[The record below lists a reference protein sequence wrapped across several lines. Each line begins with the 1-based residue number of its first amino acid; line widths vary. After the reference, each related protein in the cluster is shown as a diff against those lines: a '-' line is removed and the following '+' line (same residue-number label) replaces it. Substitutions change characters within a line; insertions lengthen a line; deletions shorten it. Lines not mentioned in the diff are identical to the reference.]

1 MTKANA
7 SGRLRAAFLAA
18 TFAALVGA
26 AGAQQKDAYIAYVYP
41 AGGQAGTTF
50 RVTVAGQFL
59 KGADMAIVSGSGVR
73 ASVADYVGASGPL
86 SSVQEEALKQRI
98 DALIKA
104 KSAPQA
110 SAGSAQTAGPASSAA
125 ANPADAAAEAALPDI
140 PELDGLEQRSVK
152 ELRLVYDRFINR
164 DSRPKAPM
172 NETVEL
178 EVAIDP
184 KAAPGERELRLV
196 SASGVSNPLVF
207 CVGTLPEARERGRFD
222 LDLPSPAPLAAP
234 VVLNGQIFPGE
245 ADSFPLSL
253 AAGREVALAVKA
265 RALVPYLADAVPGWF
280 QPVLSVRDPDGAEIA
295 YADDDGSNPDPVLR
309 FTPPR
314 DGVYAVT
321 IRDAI
326 YRGRFDFVY
335 RIEARQADSASKAS
349 ASPAIVS
356 PAIAKAPAAAGWDRE
371 TGWSGDAALPSLVS
385 GTIFAPG
392 ETARYRFAAAAGAAF
407 VAEIR
412 ARRDGSPLD
421 ASLALLDPSGKQI
434 AFSDDVEDKEAGLLA
449 QQADPYLRCR
459 ITAAGVYTLVVAEV
473 TQRGG
478 PEYAYRLRAGPA
490 VEDFA
495 VLTDRSAINIPLTGS
510 AAFSV
515 LAVRKDGFDGD
526 IELALKRPMPGLSLE
541 GGIIPKG
548 KSAAAMTLSFK
559 GVAPSAPFPLELEA
573 RAMIGGKLVAR
584 PVKPADKM
592 MQAFAFFHYVQADSL
607 YAGFWRGRG
616 KAVSA
621 SYPKGGLLRIPAG
634 GTAEL
639 EIVLS
644 PRPADRYGTVTIEL
658 ADPPAGLS
666 VREARP
672 SPKGFILILAADA
685 KLAGFADTV
694 IARAKAIIPA
704 RPGDKQGKAQ
714 NVDLGCLPAFSV
726 EVFKP

>member
-1 MTKANA
+1 MAKENA
-7 SGRLRAAFLAA
+7 SGRRRAAFLAA
-18 TFAALVGA
+18 MLAALVGA

-50 RVTVAGQFL
+50 RVIVAGQFL
-59 KGADMAIVSGSGVR
+59 KGADMAIVSGTGVR
-73 ASVADYVGASGPL
+73 ASVSDYIGASGPL
-86 SSVQEEALKQRI
+86 SNVQEEALKQRI

-110 SAGSAQTAGPASSAA
+110 QAGSAQAAAPAAVAVSAA
-125 ANPADAAAEAALPDI
+125 ADVALPDI
-140 PELDGLEQRSVK
+140 PELDGLEGRGIKQLK
-152 ELRLVYDRFINR
+152 LIYDRFINR

-207 CVGTLPEARERGRFD
+207 CVSSLPEARERGRFD
-222 LDLPSPAPLAAP
+222 LDPPATTPLAPLAAP
-234 VVLNGQIFPGE
+234 AVLNGQIFPGE
-245 ADSFPLSL
+245 VDSFPLNL
-253 AAGREVALAVKA
+253 AAGREVALSVKA

-280 QPVLSVRDPDGAEIA
+280 QPVISVKDPEGAEIA
-295 YADDDGSNPDPVLR
+295 YADDNGSDPDPILR
-309 FTPPR
+309 FTAPC
-314 DGVYAVT
+314 DGIYTVS

-335 RIEARQADSASKAS
+335 RVEVRQTDSAAKSA
-349 ASPAIVS
+349 ASPGITS
-356 PAIAKAPAAAGWDRE
+356 TQTAKAPAAGGWERE
-371 TGWSGDAALPSLVS
+371 TGWTGDAALPSLVS

-392 ETARYRFAAAAGAAF
+392 ETARYRFAAAAGATF

-434 AFSDDVEDKEAGLLA
+434 AFNDDFEDKEAGLLT
-449 QQADPYLRCR
+449 QQADSYLRCR
-459 ITAAGVYTLVVAEV
+459 IPAAGVYTLVVAEV
-473 TQRGG
+473 TRRGG
-478 PEYAYRLRAGPA
+478 PEYAYKLRAGPA

-495 VLTDRSAINIPLTGS
+495 ILTDRSAINIPLTGS

-515 LAVRKDGFDGD
+515 LAVRKDGFDGE
-526 IELALKRPMPGLSLE
+526 IEVTLKRPMPGLSLE
-541 GGIIPKG
+541 GGTIQKG
-548 KSAAAMTLSFK
+548 KSAAAMTISFK

-573 RAMIGGKLVAR
+573 RALIGGKPAIR
-584 PVKPADKM
+584 PVKPADRM
-592 MQAFAFFHYVQADSL
+592 MQAFASFHYVQAETL

-616 KAVSA
+616 KAISVA
-621 SYPKGGLLRIPAG
+621 YPKGGLLRIPAG

-639 EIVLS
+639 EIVVS
-644 PRPADRYGTVTIEL
+644 PRPADRYGTVAIEL
-658 ADPPAGLS
+658 ADPPAGLT

-672 SPKGFILILAADA
+672 SQKGFTLILAADA
-685 KLAGFADTV
+685 KLAGFSDTV
-694 IARAKAIIPA
+694 IARAKATIPA
-704 RPGDKQGKAQ
+704 RPADKQGKAQ
-714 NVDLGCLPAFSV
+714 TIDLGCLPAFSV

>member
-1 MTKANA
+1 MGKVNVT
-7 SGRLRAAFLAA
+7 GRLRAAFIAA
-18 TFAALVGA
+18 LFAAFAGA

-59 KGADMAIVSGSGVR
+59 KGADMAIVSGNGVR

-86 SSVQEEALKQRI
+86 SYIQEEALKQRI

-104 KSAPQA
+104 KSVPQA
-110 SAGSAQTAGPASSAA
+110 SATAGSAPAAQAA
-125 ANPADAAAEAALPDI
+125 ADVALPDI
-140 PELDGLEQRSVK
+140 PELDGLEGRSVK
-152 ELRLVYDRFINR
+152 QLKLLYDRFINR

-184 KAAPGERELRLV
+184 KAAPGERELRIV

-222 LDLPSPAPLAAP
+222 LEATAPASLAAPLAAP

-245 ADSFPLSL
+245 VDTFPLSL
-253 AAGREVALAVKA
+253 SAGQEIALTVKA
-265 RALVPYLADAVPGWF
+265 RALIPYLADAVPGWF
-280 QPVLSVRDPDGAEIA
+280 QPVISVKDPAGAEIA
-295 YADDDGSNPDPVLR
+295 YADDNGSDPDPVLR
-309 FTPPR
+309 FAAPR
-314 DGVYAVT
+314 DGVYAIS

-335 RIEARQADSASKAS
+335 RIEARQAEPSAKAAAKAG
-349 ASPAIVS
+349 ASPGA
-356 PAIAKAPAAAGWDRE
+356 AKTPAAGWERE

-392 ETARYRFAAAAGAAF
+392 ETARYRFAAAAGDIF

-421 ASLALLDPSGKQI
+421 ASLALLDASGKQI
-434 AFSDDVEDKEAGLLA
+434 AFSDDFEDKEAGLLV
-449 QQADPYLRCR
+449 QQADPYLRSR
-459 ITAAGVYTLVVAEV
+459 IPAAGVYTLVVADT

-478 PEYAYRLRAGPA
+478 PEYAYRLRTGPA

-515 LAVRKDGFDGD
+515 LAVRKDGFEGD

-541 GGIIPKG
+541 GAVIPKG
-548 KSAAAMTLSFK
+548 KSTAMMTLSFK
-559 GVAPSAPFPLELEA
+559 GVAPSAPFPLEIEA
-573 RAMIGGKLVAR
+573 RAIIGGRSVAR

-592 MQAFAFFHYVQADSL
+592 MQAFAPIHYVQADSL

-616 KAVSA
+616 KAISV
-621 SYPKGGLLRIPAG
+621 SYPKGGALSIPAG

-639 EIVLS
+639 EIILS

-658 ADPPAGLS
+658 VDPPAGLS

-672 SPKGFILILAADA
+672 SPKGFILILAADP
-685 KLAGFADTV
+685 KLAGFSAAIV
-694 IARAKAIIPA
+694 ARAKATIPA
-704 RPGDKQGKAQ
+704 RPADKQGKAQ
-714 NVDLGCLPAFSV
+714 NVDLGCLPAFAV
-726 EVFKP
+726 EVLRP

>member
-1 MTKANA
+1 M
-7 SGRLRAAFLAA
+7 LAAFA
-18 TFAALVGA
+18 GA

-59 KGADMAIVSGSGVR
+59 KGADMAIVSGAGVR
-73 ASVADYVGASGPL
+73 ASVSDYIGASGPL
-86 SSVQEEALKQRI
+86 SNVQEEALKQII

-110 SAGSAQTAGPASSAA
+110 QAGSAQTAAA
-125 ANPADAAAEAALPDI
+125 AVAAAAADVALPDI
-140 PELDGLEQRSVK
+140 PELDGLEGRSAK
-152 ELRLVYDRFINR
+152 QLKLIYDRFINR

-178 EVAIDP
+178 DVAIDP

-207 CVGTLPEARERGRFD
+207 CVSSLPETRERGRFD
-222 LDLPSPAPLAAP
+222 LDTPTAATPAPLAVPAA
-234 VVLNGQIFPGE
+234 LNGQIFPGE
-245 ADSFPLSL
+245 MDSFPLSL
-253 AAGREVALAVKA
+253 AAGKEVAFSVKA

-280 QPVLSVRDPDGAEIA
+280 QPVLSVKDPEGAEIA
-295 YADDDGSNPDPVLR
+295 YADDNGSDPDPILR
-309 FTPPR
+309 FTAPR
-314 DGVYAVT
+314 DGIYTVA

-335 RIEARQADSASKAS
+335 RIEVRQTDSGAKAG
-349 ASPAIVS
+349 ASPAITS
-356 PAIAKAPAAAGWDRE
+356 PAIAKAPAAAGWERE

-385 GTIFAPG
+385 GIIFAPG
-392 ETARYRFAAAAGAAF
+392 ETARYRFAATAGAIF
-407 VAEIR
+407 VAEVR

-421 ASLALLDPSGKQI
+421 ANLTLLDPSGKQI
-434 AFSDDVEDKEAGLLA
+434 AFNDDFEDKEAGLLT
-449 QQADPYLRCR
+449 QQVDPYLRCR
-459 ITAAGVYTLVVAEV
+459 IPAAGVYTLVVAEV
-473 TQRGG
+473 TRRGG
-478 PEYAYRLRAGPA
+478 PDYAYKLRAGPVA
-490 VEDFA
+490 EDFA

-573 RAMIGGKLVAR
+573 KASIGGKPAVR

-592 MQAFAFFHYVQADSL
+592 MQAFASFHYVPADSL

-616 KAVSA
+616 KAISVT
-621 SYPKGGLLRIPAG
+621 YPRGGFLRIPAG

-639 EIVLS
+639 EIVVS
-644 PRPADRYGTVTIEL
+644 PRPADRYGMVAIEL
-658 ADPPAGLS
+658 ADPPAGLA
-666 VREARP
+666 VKEARP
-672 SPKGFILILAADA
+672 SPKGFILILAADS
-685 KLAGFADTV
+685 KLAGFSDTV
-694 IARAKAIIPA
+694 IARAKATIPV
-704 RPGDKQGKAQ
+704 RPADKQGKAQ
-714 NVDLGCLPAFSV
+714 TIDLGCLPAFSV
-726 EVFKP
+726 EVLRP

>member
-1 MTKANA
+1 MRRTLGA
-7 SGRLRAAFLAA
+7 RLALLAFAV
-18 TFAALVGA
+18 FGSV
-26 AGAQQKDAYIAYVYP
+26 AGAQQRDAYVAYVYP

-50 RVTVAGQFL
+50 RVTVAGQYL

-73 ASVADYVGASGPL
+73 ASVVDYVGASGLL
-86 SSVQEEALKQRI
+86 SSVQEEALRQRI
-98 DALIKA
+98 DALVKA

-110 SAGSAQTAGPASSAA
+110 PAGSAPASAA
-125 ANPADAAAEAALPDI
+125 VSAEAADVALPDL
-140 PELDGLEQRSVK
+140 PELDELEKRGAK
-152 ELRLVYDRFINR
+152 ELRLIYDRFINR

-184 KAAPGERELRLV
+184 KAAPGERELRIV
-196 SASGVSNPLVF
+196 AASGVSNPLVF

-222 LDLPSPAPLAAP
+222 LDPPAPAPLAAP
-234 VVLNGQIFPGE
+234 IVLNGQIFPGE
-245 ADSFPLSL
+245 VDSFPLTL
-253 AAGREVALAVKA
+253 AAGQEVALKVAA

-280 QPVLSVRDPDGAEIA
+280 QPVLSVRDPDGDEIA
-295 YADDDGSNPDPVLR
+295 YADDNGSDPDPVLR
-309 FTPPR
+309 FTAPR
-314 DGVYAVT
+314 GGVYAIS

-335 RIEARQADSASKAS
+335 RIEARPAD
-349 ASPAIVS
+349 PA
-356 PAIAKAPAAAGWDRE
+356 AKAAASMAPAKTPTAAGWERE
-371 TGWSGDAALPSLVS
+371 TGWSGAAALPSLVS

-392 ETARYRFAAAAGAAF
+392 EAARYRFAAAAGDAF

-434 AFSDDVEDKEAGLLA
+434 AFNDDFEDKEAGLLT
-449 QQADPYLRCR
+449 QQVDPYLRCR
-459 ITAAGVYTLVVAEV
+459 IPAAGVYTLVVAEV
-473 TQRGG
+473 TRRGG

-490 VEDFA
+490 AEDFA

-510 AAFSV
+510 ASFSV
-515 LAVRKDGFDGD
+515 LALRKDGFEGD

-548 KSAAAMTLSFK
+548 KTVAAMTLSFK

-573 RAMIGGKLVAR
+573 RAMIGGKPAAR
-584 PVKPADKM
+584 PVKPADRM
-592 MQAFAFFHYVQADSL
+592 MQAFANFHYVQADAL

-616 KAVSA
+616 KAVSV
-621 SYPKGGLLRIPAG
+621 SYPAGGSLRIPAG

-639 EIVLS
+639 EIILA

-658 ADPPAGLS
+658 ADPPAGLT

-672 SPKGFILILAADA
+672 SPKGFILILAADS
-685 KLAGFADTV
+685 KLAGFSDTIV
-694 IARAKAIIPA
+694 ARAKATIPA
-704 RPGDKQGKAQ
+704 RPADKQGKTQ
-714 NVDLGCLPAFSV
+714 NIDLGCLPAFSV

>member
-1 MTKANA
+1 MAKMNV
-7 SGRLRAAFLAA
+7 SSRLRAAFAAAALAA
-18 TFAALVGA
+18 FVGA
-26 AGAQQKDAYIAYVYP
+26 AGAQQKDAYVAYVYP

-59 KGADMAIVSGSGVR
+59 KGADMAIVSGNGVR

-86 SSVQEEALKQRI
+86 SNVQEEALKQRI

-110 SAGSAQTAGPASSAA
+110 SATAGSAPAAQAA
-125 ANPADAAAEAALPDI
+125 ADVALPDI
-140 PELDGLEQRSVK
+140 PELDGLEGRSVK
-152 ELRLVYDRFINR
+152 QLKLLYDRFINR

-184 KAAPGERELRLV
+184 KAVPGERELRLV
-196 SASGVSNPLVF
+196 SASGISNPLVF
-207 CVGTLPEARERGRFD
+207 CVGALPEARERGRFD
-222 LDLPSPAPLAAP
+222 LDSSSPAPLAAP
-234 VVLNGQIFPGE
+234 IVLNGQIFPGE
-245 ADSFPLSL
+245 VDSFPLSL
-253 AAGREVALAVKA
+253 SAGHEVALSVKA
-265 RALVPYLADAVPGWF
+265 RTLVPYLADAVPGWF
-280 QPVLSVRDPDGAEIA
+280 QPVLSVRDPDGKEIA

-309 FTPPR
+309 FAALR
-314 DGVYAVT
+314 DGVYAVS

-335 RIEARQADSASKAS
+335 RIEARQADSGAKAGASLLT
-349 ASPAIVS
+349 ASPAIV
-356 PAIAKAPAAAGWDRE
+356 KATTAAGWERE

-385 GTIFAPG
+385 GIIFAPG
-392 ETARYRFAAAAGAAF
+392 ETARYRFAAAAGEAF

-421 ASLALLDPSGKQI
+421 ASLTLLDPSGKQI
-434 AFSDDVEDKEAGLLA
+434 GFSDDFEDKEVGLLT

-459 ITAAGVYTLVVAEV
+459 IPAAGVYTLVVAEM
-473 TQRGG
+473 TRRGG
-478 PEYAYRLRAGPA
+478 PEYAYRLRAGPP
-490 VEDFA
+490 VEDFS

-515 LAVRKDGFDGD
+515 LAVRKDGFEGE
-526 IELALKRPMPGLSLE
+526 IELALKRPLPGLSLE
-541 GGIIPKG
+541 GGVIPKG
-548 KSAAAMTLSFK
+548 KSVAAMTLSFK
-559 GVAPSAPFPLELEA
+559 GVAPPAPFPIELEA
-573 RAMIGGKLVAR
+573 RATIGGKPAVR

-592 MQAFAFFHYVQADSL
+592 MQAFASFHYVQADSL

-621 SYPKGGLLRIPAG
+621 SYPAGGSLRIPAG
-634 GTAEL
+634 GTVEL
-639 EIVLS
+639 EIVIS
-644 PRPADRYGTVTIEL
+644 PRPADRYGAVAIEL

-666 VREARP
+666 VKGARP
-672 SPKGFILILAADA
+672 SPKGFILVLAADL
-685 KLAGFADTV
+685 KLAGFSDTV
-694 IARAKAIIPA
+694 IARAKATIPA

-714 NVDLGCLPAFSV
+714 TVDLGCLPAFSV
-726 EVFKP
+726 EVFRP